1 MNSKKI
7 TGQQIRMARVALKW
21 RVDDL
26 SKYSEL
32 PWARLQ
38 KFERTDDFL
47 PNDAKTDKLI
57 NLFEKNNIQY
67 GFHYPKSINQIDSL
81 KKKFKNYKF
90 VNSENLAKKCFSIPI
105 DPTLSKK
112 EIIKIVKVLNLL

>member
-57 NLFEKNNIQY
+57 NLFEKNNIIFENEDQR
-67 GFHYPKSINQIDSL
+67 
-81 KKKFKNYKF
+81 YK
-90 VNSENLAKKCFSIPI
+90 PY
-105 DPTLSKK
+105 
-112 EIIKIVKVLNLL
+112 IKIKNEQ

>member
-57 NLFEKNNIQY
+57 NLSVFASLGK
-67 GFHYPKSINQIDSL
+67 KSSVLSNFCNLAQG
-81 KKKFKNYKF
+81 
-90 VNSENLAKKCFSIPI
+90 NSEYLERSSTLHFKATLAILIC
-105 DPTLSKK
+105 
-112 EIIKIVKVLNLL
+112 